1 VRETLRRAI
10 ENPGKRPVLAE
21 RDGLIGLAKLISQE
35 EFIADRLMSMI
46 GTPPW
51 GRRKDLEAVVKE
63 AEADVGMSLA
73 TQQRAAVLMALSHR
87 VSIMTGGPGVGKTAT
102 TRVILSALKAIK
114 CRVVLAAP
122 TGKAAKRASEAT
134 GHPASTIHRLL
145 GMVGKPSDDG
155 ADEPKPE
162 HIDADVVVIDEMSM
176 TDVPLMT
183 QIVAAI
189 GRKTALLMI
198 GDVDQLPSVGPGRV
212 LQDLIDSGR
221 IPVTRLTEVFRQA
234 AGSYIITNAHR
245 INTGQMPVAGGPES
259 DFFVLDDRNVG
270 ALREAT
276 DLSAGDVAKVAAN
289 LVLDLVCDR
298 LPSKYGFDPV
308 RDIQVLTPMR
318 KGDAGVQALNEA
330 LQRRLL
336 PEGLPFVARGF
347 NRFHVGDKVI
357 QTRNNYDLDI
367 FNGDMGIVLKVD
379 PEEDEVV
386 VEIDGRQVLLEG
398 SALDDLQLAYALT
411 VHKVQGSQFPAIVFP
426 MLTQHWMMLKRNLI
440 YTGVTRAQKLAV
452 LVGQSKAIAAAVRT
466 KDSSLRLTRLE
477 HLLKAAS

>member
-1 VRETLRRAI
+1 
-10 ENPGKRPVLAE
+10 
-21 RDGLIGLAKLISQE
+21 
-35 EFIADRLMSMI
+35 
-46 GTPPW
+46 
-51 GRRKDLEAVVKE
+51 
-63 AEADVGMSLA
+63 
-73 TQQRAAVLMALSHR
+73 
-87 VSIMTGGPGVGKTAT
+87 
-102 TRVILSALKAIK
+102 
-114 CRVVLAAP
+114 
-122 TGKAAKRASEAT
+122 
-134 GHPASTIHRLL
+134 
-145 GMVGKPSDDG
+145 
-155 ADEPKPE
+155 
-162 HIDADVVVIDEMSM
+162 
-176 TDVPLMT
+176 
-183 QIVAAI
+183 
-189 GRKTALLMI
+189 MI

-411 VHKVQGSQFPAIVFP
+411 VHKAQGGQAPAVVIP

-477 HLLKAAS
+477 HLLKAAA